1 MSSTDKD
8 VQVQCETQETPESH
22 LLLVN
27 IPDGF
32 AREHIGAKVEYD
44 FGRVRVY
51 GEKPLGNNKSS
62 RFDERYK
69 VPAHCDISRVRG
81 RFDGKTITIIM
92 PKIPGLVPETTEQE
106 PPKPAVQET
115 QPNQGNDKDE
125 TPQQS
130 AIGDDKEKATA
141 SEVKDQKGTQEG
153 TSSEQDPK
161 STIEGKEEGKDHE
174 ASTSTSAPEATEES
188 LPQKGTQEATPQNAT
203 ATRDAKL
210 QTEAKSADENKKKEK
225 AEKEESLPQKG
236 TQEPTPQNA
245 TATRDAKLQTEA
257 KSADENKKKEKA
269 EKEES
274 LPQKGTQE
282 PTPQNATATRDAKL
296 QTEATSVDEN
306 KEKVEKEEIKDNPN
320 NKTSEKGNT
329 PEEKAVVADSSPTP
343 EKESKEERK
352 ESSMVESSLPK
363 STEKVKGKEINGKS
377 GADENET
384 KSDKKAMVESTRTK
398 IKEKASSAYQALTSM
413 TNRFNEEDK
422 QKLIY
427 MGAAVVVLTLS
438 VYASYK
444 FRSSR
449 RP

>member
-1 MSSTDKD
+1 
-8 VQVQCETQETPESH
+8 
-22 LLLVN
+22 
-27 IPDGF
+27 
-32 AREHIGAKVEYD
+32 
-44 FGRVRVY
+44 
-51 GEKPLGNNKSS
+51 
-62 RFDERYK
+62 
-69 VPAHCDISRVRG
+69 
-81 RFDGKTITIIM
+81 M

-161 STIEGKEEGKDHE
+161 STIEGKEGKDHE

-188 LPQKGTQEATPQNAT
+188 LPQKGTQEA
-203 ATRDAKL
+203 
-210 QTEAKSADENKKKEK
+210 
-225 AEKEESLPQKG
+225 
-236 TQEPTPQNA
+236 
-245 TATRDAKLQTEA
+245 
-257 KSADENKKKEKA
+257 
-269 EKEES
+269 
-274 LPQKGTQE
+274 
-282 PTPQNATATRDAKL
+282 TPQNATATRDAKL

-413 TNRFNEEDK
+413 TSRFNEEDK